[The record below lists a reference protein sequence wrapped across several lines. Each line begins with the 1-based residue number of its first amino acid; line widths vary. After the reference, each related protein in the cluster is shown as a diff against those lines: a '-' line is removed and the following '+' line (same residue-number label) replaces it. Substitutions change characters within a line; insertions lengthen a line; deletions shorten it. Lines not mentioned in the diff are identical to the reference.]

1 VTATGLVS
9 SAHRS
14 CLSWHKTIR
23 RLCRGRRGRRND
35 FSVVA
40 RLHGRPRESASF
52 RLLLRYDEDE
62 DDDLCGCLQDSCG
75 EMYSMH
81 GETGRPIGRQERL
94 LRHTRNCGASGCECV
109 LPLVAGKYYPGMEIA
124 PPTPAGQHQDLY
136 SATTARRIGCYIP
149 PGSQPASCF
158 DWDFTHVSSPDNLH
172 PSLLRNR
179 SERPVLCS
187 LVKDRTEEDDY
198 P

>member
-52 RLLLRYDEDE
+52 RLLLRYDDDE
-62 DDDLCGCLQDSCG
+62 DDDLCGCLQYSCG

-81 GETGRPIGRQERL
+81 VETGRPIGRQERL
-94 LRHTRNCGASGCECV
+94 LRHAQLWGVWVRVCAAAGGGEILSGDGNCSTNPSWAASRSVFCDDGSKNW
-109 LPLVAGKYYPGMEIA
+109 LLHSSGK
-124 PPTPAGQHQDLY
+124 
-136 SATTARRIGCYIP
+136 SASI
-149 PGSQPASCF
+149 
-158 DWDFTHVSSPDNLH
+158 
-172 PSLLRNR
+172 LLRLGLHSR
-179 SERPVLCS
+179 LIA
-187 LVKDRTEEDDY
+187 
-198 P
+198 